1 MSKRQSGEL
10 NLTVTGMT
18 CQGCVGTVRRVV
30 SAVQGVE
37 DLAVD
42 LDTGTVRVRGAV
54 DPEGVMAAIRDAGYE
69 VCRA

>member
-42 LDTGTVRVRGAV
+42 LATGNVRVRGAL
-54 DPEGVMAAIRDAGYE
+54 DPEEVMAVIRDAGYE

>member
-1 MSKRQSGEL
+1 MSNRQSGEL
-10 NLTVTGMT
+10 NLTLTGMT

-30 SAVQGVE
+30 SAVPGVE

-42 LDTGTVRVRGAV
+42 LDSGTVRVRGTV
-54 DPEGVMAAIRDAGYE
+54 DPEEVMAAIQDAGYE